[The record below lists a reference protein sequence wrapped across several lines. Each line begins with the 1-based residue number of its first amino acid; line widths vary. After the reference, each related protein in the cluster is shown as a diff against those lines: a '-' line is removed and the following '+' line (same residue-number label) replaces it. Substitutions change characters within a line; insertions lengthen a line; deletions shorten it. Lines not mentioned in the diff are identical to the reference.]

1 MRVIYEACDGKQ
13 FATAMEC
20 EAHEKKLENLISST
34 LFDVMTECKRHEFC
48 SQMCKYYDVT
58 YRRSCRLDDKRPTE
72 WDFGG
77 IENIKED

>member
-20 EAHEKKLENLISST
+20 EKHEQAIRNLADST
-34 LFDVMTECKRHEFC
+34 LIDAVIECKQHGTC
-48 SQMCKYYDVT
+48 TQICKYYNEI
-58 YRRSCRLDDKRPTE
+58 YGECRMWDKRPDE